1 MVVEISRKARRQIRS
16 IVNLCEEFG
25 VRRLVGNLPA
35 RTILLCIEEASQWT
49 FVATKMRAILLGKL
63 E

>member
-1 MVVEISRKARRQIRS
+1 MMVKILCEARRQIRS

-35 RTILLCIEEASQWT
+35 RTILLCIEEASQWALI
-49 FVATKMRAILLGKL
+49 ATKMRAILLGKL